1 MAEKVQTGLFVGDCF
16 VYTTHTMRLNYV
28 VGGKVTTLHHLGLCA
43 PMCCLEC
50 LCQLIW
56 FTVFAD
62 RPMFLLGFLPKEN
75 RLYLIDKEF
84 AIVSYTLQ
92 MSVLEYQTAIVRGQD
107 EVAAAVLQSIPEESL
122 QTVAKFL
129 ESQGKKQLA
138 LELATDLDFKFELA
152 VQLGQ
157 LDIAY
162 EIAMR
167 KHATGVEVTSKWRQL
182 GDLALGEC
190 NVDMAEEC
198 MTKANDLG
206 GLVLLYSSLGKR
218 EGIVTTARQAAA
230 EGKNNIAFLCF
241 FLTGMTAECVHLLCN
256 TDRVPE
262 AAFFAR
268 TYAPSEVAAVLSLWK
283 QGLVA
288 REQPKVAEGLA
299 DPLDFSN
306 LFPDFELGLVAEQL
320 LAARQARPASDFP
333 FVEEVR
339 SLPVFTPVFVVNQNM
354 TKFAGLNNQE
364 SPLETASLVGLGDIP
379 GGSLP
384 DAGDD
389 DAPEFDSE

>member
-1 MAEKVQTGLFVGDCF
+1 MAEEKVQTGLFVGDCF
-16 VYTTHTMRLNYV
+16 VYTMHTMRLNYV
-28 VGGKVTTLHHLGLCA
+28 VGGKVTTLHHLGSCFHLLVSCV
-43 PMCCLEC
+43 
-50 LCQLIW
+50 W
-56 FTVFAD
+56 FLNRSLVFAD
-62 RPMFLLGFLPKEN
+62 RPMFLLRFLPKEN

-107 EVAAAVLQSIPEESL
+107 EVAAAVLHSIPEESL

-157 LDIAY
+157 LDVAY

-190 NVDMAEEC
+190 NIDMAEEC

-218 EGIVTTARQAAA
+218 EGIMTIARKAAA

-241 FLTGMTAECVHLLCN
+241 FLTGMTAECVHLLRN
-256 TDRVPE
+256 TARVPE

-268 TYAPSEVAAVLSLWK
+268 TYAPSEVAVVLSLWK
-283 QGLVA
+283 QDLVA
-288 REQPKVAEGLA
+288 REQPKVAEGSA

-306 LFPDFELGLVAEQL
+306 LFPDFDLGLVAEQL
-320 LAARQARPASDFP
+320 AAASPARPASDFP
-333 FVEEVR
+333 FVAV
-339 SLPVFTPVFVVNQNM
+339 
-354 TKFAGLNNQE
+354 E
-364 SPLETASLVGLGDIP
+364 SPLETAALVGLGTGPSSTEQDVVL
-379 GGSLP
+379 GGS
-384 DAGDD
+384 
-389 DAPEFDSE
+389 DAPAQQEQDVVLGGSDAPVAPLSE